1 MHRTGKSKA
10 APVTNKN
17 PTTRSRRW
25 KRQEKASGPLCA
37 AVCISRG
44 NWHGHGRAPLRF
56 RTERS
61 PAQSKTRPR
70 LPEKGSAVLSTE
82 VTPPRAR
89 RERGSGSPAR
99 QPLATQHFCDF
110 RTGPRRKTNRA
121 WEPSP
126 SPAPDARCVFSNIC
140 ICDFFFSLP
149 LKGCLQAFPLLQGG
163 APWGESWAA
172 TAPTQPQGGLQC
184 PREFVC
190 ADRPT
195 EPLAKPSSPS
205 LWSPQWATAGAEL
218 RARTSSCLQKMP
230 KGGVMGA
237 SLSSK
242 GITALRASPLLALS
256 EGFMAHREPR
266 RWQH

>member
-17 PTTRSRRW
+17 PTTTRRRW

-37 AVCISRG
+37 AVCISRDS
-44 NWHGHGRAPLRF
+44 WHGHSRAPLRF
-56 RTERS
+56 RTETS
-61 PAQSKTRPR
+61 PAQSKTRPW

-99 QPLATQHFCDF
+99 QPLATQHFCNF

-140 ICDFFFSLP
+140 ICDFFFPP
-149 LKGCLQAFPLLQGG
+149 LKGLSAGISS
-163 APWGESWAA
+163 APRWGSLGRELSCDR
-172 TAPTQPQGGLQC
+172 TDTQPQGGLQC
-184 PREFVC
+184 PRGFVC
-190 ADRPT
+190 TD
-195 EPLAKPSSPS
+195 LPSPF
-205 LWSPQWATAGAEL
+205 
-218 RARTSSCLQKMP
+218 R
-230 KGGVMGA
+230 
-237 SLSSK
+237 LSQNIFS
-242 GITALRASPLLALS
+242 LALVS
-256 EGFMAHREPR
+256 KMGNC
-266 RWQH
+266 WG